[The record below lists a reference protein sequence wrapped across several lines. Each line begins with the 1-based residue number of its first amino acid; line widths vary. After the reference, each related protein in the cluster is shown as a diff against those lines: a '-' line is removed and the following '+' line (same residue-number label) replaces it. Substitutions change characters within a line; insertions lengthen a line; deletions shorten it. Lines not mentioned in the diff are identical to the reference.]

1 MVELKE
7 AHMKPS
13 LIFDMD
19 GTLFQTDTILAL
31 SLEDTFAWL
40 TEMALWDE
48 ATPIAQYRKIMGVPL
63 PKVWETLLPNHSL
76 QIREEANKFFHER
89 LIGNIENGN
98 GALYPN
104 VEKLL
109 VHLKNEGYPIF
120 IASNGLTEYLET
132 IVKFCR
138 LDRWITET
146 FSIQQI
152 SSLDKGDLVAEI
164 VKKYSIESG
173 AVIGDR
179 LSDINAARSNNLLAI
194 GCRFDFAQ
202 ETELAQA
209 DYVIEDLVELKTL
222 LPELNFSLNR
232 HSS

>member
-1 MVELKE
+1 
-7 AHMKPS
+7 MKPA

-19 GTLFQTDTILAL
+19 GTLFQTDTILEL
-31 SLEDTFAWL
+31 SLDDTFAHL
-40 TEMALWDE
+40 TALGLWDSG
-48 ATPIAQYRKIMGVPL
+48 TPIEQYRDIMGVPL
-63 PKVWETLLPNHSL
+63 PKVWESLLPNHSL
-76 QIREEANKFFHER
+76 QIREEANEFFHER

-104 VEKLL
+104 VEKLF

-120 IASNGLTEYLET
+120 IASNGLTEYLEA
-132 IVKFCR
+132 IVKFYR
-138 LDRWITET
+138 LDRWVTET

-179 LSDINAARSNNLLAI
+179 LSDIKAAKANNFLAI

-209 DYVIEDLVELKTL
+209 DYVIEDLAELKTL
-222 LPELNFSLNR
+222 LPELNLSHSR